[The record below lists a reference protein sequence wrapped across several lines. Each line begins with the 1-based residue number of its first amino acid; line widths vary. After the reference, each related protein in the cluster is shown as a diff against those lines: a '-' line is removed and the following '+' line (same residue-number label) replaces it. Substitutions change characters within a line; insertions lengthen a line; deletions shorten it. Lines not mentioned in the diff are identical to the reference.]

1 MSENRSVAP
10 WINSRGEKA
19 RSRSVAAQL
28 ALVFGVAV
36 MMLTACG
43 GGGSDTVV
51 ESTPL
56 QAAEATSDIA
66 SDSADTQ
73 AEDSQAVSPET
84 AAPEPTAS
92 ENPAPENTTPQ
103 NTTPENTG
111 TAPSVVMRTTLGDI
125 EIQLDAEQA
134 PITVANFLNYVDEG
148 HYQQAIFHRVIAGFM
163 VQGGGFTADYQR
175 LATEDPIINEA
186 NNGLDNDR
194 YTIAMARTS
203 NAHSATDQ
211 FFINV
216 ADNAFLNYTAP
227 IGNGWGYAVFGRVVD
242 GFKVVD
248 QIESVTTGAAGPFGS
263 DVPVE
268 PVIILGVERL

>member
-73 AEDSQAVSPET
+73 AGDSQTVSPE
-84 AAPEPTAS
+84 AA
-92 ENPAPENTTPQ
+92 APENTV
-103 NTTPENTG
+103 